1 MTSNNAAAETDAP
14 AGEDADRPEERPDT
28 AGNGEVRTPLNRLK
42 RAVVVAAVLFTAF
55 HIFATFLWIA
65 PASGLRQVIPG
76 DLLHRYMIPMHGQS
90 WSVFA
95 PEPINGDYR
104 LQVRATLNRDGEEI
118 ETEWVD
124 ATAAELDMLTHNLFP
139 PRAAITASQVASTFR
154 GAYLDLDE
162 EQEEIVAL
170 GYYNGDDWRP
180 RLESAL
186 RSLGNGGAVTEYMEA
201 EELAN
206 AYATQVAYAM
216 WGEDVTLV
224 QFVISRQNVV
234 PYGQRNEPDAER
246 PAVQPYVTG
255 WRGLIEYPG
264 QSRERFAEIFRPAVE
279 ESTR

>member
-1 MTSNNAAAETDAP
+1 M
-14 AGEDADRPEERPDT
+14 
-28 AGNGEVRTPLNRLK
+28 TPLK
-42 RAVVVAAVLFTAF
+42 RVIVVVAVLFTAW
-55 HIFATFLWIA
+55 HVFATFLWIA
-65 PASGLRQVIPG
+65 PASGLRQVVPG
-76 DLLHRYMIPMHGQS
+76 ELLRDYMIPMHGQS

-124 ATAAELDMLTHNLFP
+124 ATAAELDMITHNLFP
-139 PRAAITASQVASTFR
+139 PRAAISANQVAGTFR
-154 GAYLDLDE
+154 GAYLDLND
-162 EQEEIVAL
+162 EQEEIAAL
-170 GYYNGDDWRP
+170 GYYSGDDWRQ

-186 RSLGNGGAVTEYMEA
+186 RSHGNAGAVAEYLQA

-206 AYATQVAYAM
+206 AYATQAAYAM
-216 WGEDVTLV
+216 WGEDVVLV

-234 PYGQRNEPDAER
+234 PYGQRNDPDAER

>member
-1 MTSNNAAAETDAP
+1 MDP
-14 AGEDADRPEERPDT
+14 AGDGA
-28 AGNGEVRTPLNRLK
+28 VRTPLSRLK

-154 GAYLDLDE
+154 GAYLDLND

-170 GYYNGDDWRP
+170 GYYNGNDWRP

-186 RSLGNGGAVTEYMEA
+186 RSHDNAGAVAEYMQA

-216 WGEDVTLV
+216 WGEDVVLV
-224 QFVISRQNVV
+224 QFVVSRQNVV

>member
-14 AGEDADRPEERPDT
+14 AGEDADRPEESPDR